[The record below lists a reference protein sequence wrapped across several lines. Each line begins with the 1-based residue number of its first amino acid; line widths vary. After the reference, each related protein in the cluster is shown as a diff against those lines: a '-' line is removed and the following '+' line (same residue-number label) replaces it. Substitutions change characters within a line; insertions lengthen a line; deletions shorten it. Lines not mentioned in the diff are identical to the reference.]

1 MIAHEPRTLG
11 YYAASHWF
19 QAAVVFLML
28 GALALILLR
37 ALNEVE
43 EQAERQA
50 VELTLRNMRT
60 GMQYAMA
67 EALMRQR
74 ESEIAEWAGSD
85 PTRWLEVPPAGY
97 RGECSPEERRDLPAG
112 AWCFERDR
120 RELAYRPRDTKKLR
134 SRDGGQQCSQLA
146 WRVVRVADGAVKG
159 AFAGVRI
166 EATSP
171 CRWFFGEVEKAGK

>member
-19 QAAVVFLML
+19 QAAAVFLML
-28 GALALILLR
+28 GALALVLLR

-43 EQAERQA
+43 AQAERQA

-60 GMQYAMA
+60 GMQFAMA

-74 ESEIAEWAGSD
+74 ESEVAAWAGSD

-97 RGECSPEERRDLPAG
+97 RGECSAEERRNLPEG
-112 AWCFERDR
+112 MWCFERGSQ
-120 RELAYRPRDTKKLR
+120 ELAYRPRNAKQLR
-134 SRDGGQQCSQLA
+134 SLEDGQQCSQLA
-146 WRVVRVADGAVKG
+146 WRVVRVAGGAVKG
-159 AFAGVRI
+159 TSGGTRI
-166 EATSP
+166 EAASP
-171 CRWFFGEVEKAGK
+171 CRWFVEGS